1 MAKHERHPELDL
13 VAGYVLQALSPRD
26 EARLLAH
33 LMEGCEECE
42 AAMRDASDATVA
54 IGGGAPA
61 AMPSDALRSRVL
73 SDPRI
78 SGSAGGAGA
87 GGAGT
92 GSDVGRDSGAG
103 SDAETNADTDADARS
118 PRAPGRTP
126 LRPRDGARA
135 GGGKAIAGMLA
146 AACVV
151 LMFGNYWFWQKA
163 GEFRAERDAV
173 QRTLREVEAELSA
186 KEWIPKMVTAPGTDC
201 YDLAL
206 TGSIDAPLNGTA
218 CFARESGAAVV
229 LLAELRPPS
238 GRDYEL
244 WVLRGSVPT
253 SLGVIRADEEGRA
266 AIRFDAIPDAGAIT
280 AFAVSLEPT
289 GGSPG
294 PAPTG
299 PVVMVAPVTG

>member
-13 VAGYVLQALSPRD
+13 VAGYVLQALGPQD

-42 AAMRDASDATVA
+42 AALRDLSDATVA
-54 IGGGAPA
+54 VGGGAPA
-61 AMPSDALRSRVL
+61 AMPSEALRSRVL

-78 SGSAGGAGA
+78 SGSAG
-87 GGAGT
+87 T
-92 GSDVGRDSGAG
+92 GSGGGDGRDSG
-103 SDAETNADTDADARS
+103 TDDARA
-118 PRAPGRTP
+118 PRAQERTP
-126 LRPRDGARA
+126 LRPRDGSRT
-135 GGGKAIAGMLA
+135 GGGKAMAGMLA
-146 AACVV
+146 AAC
-151 LMFGNYWFWQKA
+151 LILAFGNYWFWQKA

-173 QRTLREVEAELSA
+173 QQTLREVEAELSA

-218 CFARESGAAVV
+218 CFAKESGAAVV
-229 LLAELRPPS
+229 LLAELHPPS
-238 GRDYEL
+238 GREYEL

-253 SLGVIRADEEGRA
+253 SLGVIKADDEGRA
-266 AIRFDAIPDAGAIT
+266 AIRLDTIPDASAIT
-280 AFAVSLEPT
+280 AFAVSLEPA
-289 GGSPG
+289 GGSPEA
-294 PAPTG
+294 APTG